1 MIKNFAATVL
11 AMLGLAV
18 AIACMGPARVN
29 ASWTCTTTDTT
40 SPTLAQA
47 SQMVEYIQQLG
58 VNGQQCCTAG
68 VPKCVNQEWICADM
82 YPQQSNT
89 DLTRGQICALCDS
102 CTSCSVAGDALNDV
116 LANCVVSI
124 NNVAYASGFEDSP
137 DLSQGFTFV
146 LGVYT

>member
-29 ASWTCTTTDTT
+29 ASLTCTTDTT
-40 SPTLAQA
+40 SPTQAQA
-47 SQMVEYIQQLG
+47 NQMVEYIRQLG
-58 VNGQQCCTAG
+58 VIGQQCCTAG
-68 VPKCVNQEWICADM
+68 FPICTDGEWTCTDM
-82 YPQQSNT
+82 YPRQSNT
-89 DLTRGQICALCDS
+89 DLTRGLMCGYCDS

-124 NNVAYASGFEDSP
+124 NNVAYASGFEDS
-137 DLSQGFTFV
+137 QGYTFV
-146 LGVYT
+146 LGIYRS